1 MFNSISMTR
10 LAASVA
16 KAMDAEAPKQAEAPI
31 PFVEDLVKNA
41 LGGQGGPGHDLQPR
55 LHPHVAI
62 PEIYGEVCAR
72 PGGYPADGACGHCHA
87 LRDPRVLRHHVHR
100 RHARCPR
107 IRSYT
112 KPVITIDSLF
122 DSLRRSGKR
131 VALSAVAESS
141 MALIF
146 QNRDIDYFLTPYDGE
161 ATEKGLELI
170 AGGNYDVVVV
180 YNQEYDD
187 MIHDTVPESP
197 QAMAAVDHHIEGV
210 YPPHRWPY
218 GSTGLTAT
226 AWWSGPRTTATTS
239 DWGRPRQP
247 RGIPPGGHQCDA
259 LLRRLSQAVRAGAG
273 QRPAADTAEEVRR
286 RDASRA

>member
-41 LGGQGGPGHDLQPR
+41 LGGKADRVMIYNPDCIPMWLYQKYTEKFAPVLAATQLTVP
-55 LHPHVAI
+55 VATVM
-62 PEIYGEVCAR
+62 PSVTPVCFGTMYTGAM
-72 PGGYPADGACGHCHA
+72 PA
-87 LRDPRVLRHHVHR
+87 VHG
-100 RHARCPR
+100 

-170 AGGNYDVVVV
+170 AGKQYDVVVV

-187 MIHDTVPESP
+187 MIHDTQPESP
-197 QAMAAVDHHIEGV
+197 ESMAALKKHVE
-210 YPPHRWPY
+210 
-218 GSTGLTAT
+218 AF
-226 AWWSGPRTTATTS
+226 
-239 DWGRPRQP
+239 
-247 RGIPPGGHQCDA
+247 
-259 LLRRLSQAVRAGAG
+259 RRLTDAVKASWQDRDSMVVWATDHGVHTDWDGYGNHGEFREEDINVMHFYGAYPK
-273 QRPAADTAEEVRR
+273 R
-286 RDASRA
+286 